1 MFSNGI
7 SLDVQTSLK
16 GSSQTQYWMINTE
29 ENNGF
34 VTLLLFN
41 FTCPLTV
48 LSSLCFNGMSMC
60 SNTRVYESLL
70 VCTSFFAF
78 FSCFMFVLL
87 YTMAYNFFYF
97 VLFHIIAIISLF
109 IFCDERVRERGFGWV
124 EK

>member
-16 GSSQTQYWMINTE
+16 GWSQAQYWMINTE

-70 VCTSFFAF
+70 VCASFFAF
-78 FSCFMFVLL
+78 LSCFMFVLL
-87 YTMAYNFFYF
+87 YTMAYNFFILSFFTLLLLLACLYS
-97 VLFHIIAIISLF
+97 VM
-109 IFCDERVRERGFGWV
+109 RG
-124 EK
+124 